1 MATNFTFKKEPRET
15 GLAAVGAGDP
25 NTIIKLE
32 KQQVGL
38 IVGPNWRSKDEL
50 WRIQLTVV
58 DEKELNCGWKWVTLK
73 AKFETEPEARVYL
86 KENFDRVCALG
97 LHKLE
102 D

>member
-25 NTIIKLE
+25 DTIIKLE
-32 KQQVGL
+32 KKQVGY
-38 IVGPNWRSKDEL
+38 ISGPNWRSTDQL
-50 WRIQLTVV
+50 WRVRLTKV
-58 DEKELNCGWKWVTLK
+58 DEKESCGWKWVTL
-73 AKFETEPEARVYL
+73 AKKFDTEPEARAYL
-86 KENFDRVCALG
+86 KENFDRICAIG